1 MPWRNHQRETKTKSK
16 MTKKARNTKKK
27 RRKEGEQSGQ
37 QQQKLAHRKDPDL
50 SRMSKHS
57 QSTTP
62 HSSRCTLRKEDRNT
76 EQRTPDVEKRK
87 KK

>member
-1 MPWRNHQRETKTKSK
+1 MPWRNHQRETKNK
-16 MTKKARNTKKK
+16 MTEKARHTKKK

-37 QQQKLAHRKDPDL
+37 QQQKLAHRKDPDH
-50 SRMSKHS
+50 SRMSKHWL
-57 QSTTP
+57 STPP
-62 HSSRCTLRKEDRNT
+62 HSSRCILRKEDRNA